1 MSRGFVRRL
10 LCISVVACAPAFADD
25 GDETSPAESTE
36 DTEGGMVDKAQSDIQ
51 RDTQRLGKS
60 AGVKAEVLEG
70 RGGYGSAGCG
80 LGSVIIK
87 PSEHFTQ
94 IFAATTN
101 GLFGNQTF
109 GITSGTS
116 NCDGPAKPKQAT
128 ERFIVANR
136 GALAIAIT
144 RGRGESIEALAA
156 VAGCPEPKQLASL
169 LQRNFEHIFPEAT
182 SSDRTVARA
191 LVGVMQRHA
200 GALGC
205 TGLEG

>member
-1 MSRGFVRRL
+1 MSRRFVWRL

-25 GDETSPAESTE
+25 GDQTSPAEGTE
-36 DTEGGMVDKAQSDIQ
+36 HSEGGVVDEAQSDIQ

-116 NCDGPAKPKQAT
+116 NCDGPAQPEQAA

-136 GALAIAIT
+136 GPLAIAIT
-144 RGRGESIEALAA
+144 RGRGESIDALAA
-156 VAGCPEPKQLASL
+156 VAGCPEPRQLASL
-169 LQRNFEHIFPEAT
+169 LQRNFGHIFPDAT

-191 LVGVMQRHA
+191 LVEVMQRHA

-205 TGLEG
+205 RGLQG

>member
-1 MSRGFVRRL
+1 MSKTSTVRL
-10 LCISVVACAPAFADD
+10 LCFLVLTCAPAIADADENDAPD
-25 GDETSPAESTE
+25 G
-36 DTEGGMVDKAQSDIQ
+36 TEGNSVEAAQSDIQ

-60 AGVKAEVLEG
+60 AGVKPEVLEG

-80 LGSVIIK
+80 LGSVIIR

-116 NCDGPAKPKQAT
+116 NCDGPARPVQSTA
-128 ERFIVANR
+128 RYVAANR
-136 GALAIAIT
+136 NALAVAVA

-156 VAGCPEPKQLASL
+156 VAGCRAPGELGSV
-169 LQRNFEHIFPEAT
+169 LQRNFSRIFPSETA
-182 SSDRTVARA
+182 SDPQVTRA
-191 LVGVMQRHA
+191 LIEVMQRHS
-200 GALGC
+200 GELGC
-205 TGLEG
+205 TALTT